1 MRKIEAY
8 FSANTTVSRNQK
20 HSIMT
25 RHLKFI
31 ILLIIISSKSFSQ
44 DSTKNQNASTQ
55 LDTSIYEK
63 VEVEAMFPG
72 GVEAWKKYLI
82 KNLKVTIPVK
92 NSAPAGTYKVVV
104 KFIVAKDGGIS
115 NIVAE
120 TNHGF
125 GMEEEVIRIIKKS
138 PNWTPA
144 TQNGNIVKAYRRQP
158 ITFLV
163 SEN

>member
-1 MRKIEAY
+1 
-8 FSANTTVSRNQK
+8 
-20 HSIMT
+20 MT

-55 LDTSIYEK
+55 LDTSIYDK
-63 VEVEAMFPG
+63 VVVEAMFPG

-138 PNWTPA
+138 PNWIPA

-158 ITFLV
+158 IAFLV